1 MNFRDLN
8 ESQILALAITAE
20 EEDARIYRD
29 FAESLRAN
37 FPATAELFT
46 KMAAEED
53 GHRHRLIE
61 AYRQRFGEH
70 IPLIRRY
77 DVKGFYMR
85 RPSWFMGSIAP
96 EKARSEAALMEI
108 EARRFYEAAAQRTT
122 DAGIRQLLDD
132 LAQEEQRH
140 EATAEQINDEQA
152 KSGAV
157 DQESETARRLFV
169 LRFVQPGLAGL
180 MDGSVSTLAPLFAAA
195 FATSNTLAT
204 FKVGLA
210 ASVGAGI
217 SMGFAEAL
225 SDDGKISGRGTPWLR
240 GIVCGLMTTV
250 GGLGHTM
257 PYLISQFHLATTVAL
272 IVVAVEL
279 AVIAWI
285 RKRYMDTPLLS
296 AVFQVVVGGVLVFLA
311 GWLIGAG

>member
-1 MNFRDLN
+1 MHFRDLN
-8 ESQILALAITAE
+8 EAQILALAITAE

-29 FAESLRAN
+29 FAESLRAD
-37 FPATAELFT
+37 FPATAELFI

-70 IPLIRRY
+70 IPLIRRQ
-77 DVKGFYMR
+77 DVKGFMMR
-85 RPSWFMGSIAP
+85 RPLWFTRALAP
-96 EKARSEAALMEI
+96 GRAREEAALMEI
-108 EARRFYEAAAQRTT
+108 EARRFYEAAAQRTN

-140 EATAEQINDEQA
+140 EATAEEITDAQTT
-152 KSGAV
+152 SGALS
-157 DQESETARRLFV
+157 QEHDVARRLFV

-195 FATSNTLAT
+195 FATGSTLAT

-210 ASVGAGI
+210 ASIGAGI

-225 SDDGKISGRGTPWLR
+225 SDDGKLSGRG
-240 GIVCGLMTTV
+240 
-250 GGLGHTM
+250 
-257 PYLISQFHLATTVAL
+257 
-272 IVVAVEL
+272 
-279 AVIAWI
+279 
-285 RKRYMDTPLLS
+285 
-296 AVFQVVVGGVLVFLA
+296 
-311 GWLIGAG
+311 